1 MKKLHILALG
11 LTLTALLLSG
21 CSETVNTPTAPG
33 LTAQYA
39 PSQVGIRP
47 DGTVDV
53 LIGFSG
59 RMPSR
64 AIAAAG
70 GAVRHQYRN
79 FPIVFASIPAVAM
92 SRLES
97 NPNIL
102 YVERDTEKFYSAQT
116 LDWGVD
122 RVDAEYV
129 HNNSAVDGSG
139 INVGVLDSG
148 GDKDH
153 PDITWAGG
161 YSATSKDPNKWDD
174 KNGHGTHVAGII
186 SANNNDIGVVGVAP
200 NCNIYAV
207 QVGGRRLLISNI
219 IEGIDWV
226 IATHNDSDP
235 NNDITVINMSFGGG
249 ASSGEE
255 VALQAAYNTGIL
267 AFAAAGN
274 SGSSVD
280 YPAAYNTVM
289 AISSS
294 TTADAI
300 SGFSNFGPEIEVIAP
315 GSGIY
320 STYKGGGYATL
331 SGTSMSSPM
340 AAGVAVLAWSANPS
354 LTRDQ
359 IRSLL
364 KSSAEDIGLSASQ
377 QGSGLVDA
385 ENAALSTTAG
395 NNLGSGGGGGGG
407 DGGGDDGGG
416 GTGADTMHVAAIDF
430 SNKRN
435 LNIVVTIHDEA
446 HANPVSSAR
455 VEMTLSYGSS
465 SWNFAGNTDSSGEI
479 KFMLIGGGI
488 SGASFTATVTNVTK
502 TDTFYNSASNDV
514 TSTNYTVP

>member
-70 GAVRHQYRN
+70 GAVRHQYIN
-79 FPIVFASIPAVAM
+79 FPIVFTSIPAVAM

-97 NPNIL
+97 DPNIL
-102 YVERDTEKFYSAQT
+102 YIERDSEKFYSAQT
-116 LDWGVD
+116 LSWGVD
-122 RVDAEYV
+122 RIDADYV
-129 HNNSAVDGSG
+129 HSTSSHDGSG

-161 YSATSKDPNKWDD
+161 YSATSRDPNKWDD

-207 QVGGRRLLISNI
+207 QVGGNRLLISNI
-219 IEGIDWV
+219 IKGIDWV
-226 IATHNDSDP
+226 IGTHNDSDP
-235 NNDITVINMSFGGG
+235 DNNITVINMSFGGG
-249 ASSGEE
+249 PSSSEE
-255 VALQAAYNTGIL
+255 NALQASYNKGIL
-267 AFAAAGN
+267 AFSSAGN
-274 SGSSVD
+274 SGGSVS
-280 YPAAYNTVM
+280 YPAAYSTVM

-294 TTADAI
+294 TSSDAM
-300 SGFSNFGPEIEVIAP
+300 SSFSNFGSQIELIAP
-315 GSGIY
+315 GSSIL

-340 AAGVAVLAWSANPS
+340 AAGAAALAWSASPS
-354 LTRDQ
+354 STRDQ
-359 IRSLL
+359 IRNLL
-364 KSSAEDIGLSASQ
+364 KSSAENIGLSASR

-385 ENAALSTTAG
+385 EKATLGTTAG

-407 DGGGDDGGG
+407 GGG
-416 GTGADTMHVAAIDF
+416 GETGADTMHVAAIDF

-446 HANPVSSAR
+446 HANPVASAR
-455 VEMTLSYGSS
+455 VEMTLSNGSS
-465 SWNFAGNTDSSGEI
+465 SWNFAGNTNSDGKI
-479 KFMLIGGGI
+479 KFKLIGGGI
-488 SGASFTATVTNVTK
+488 SGANYQATVTNVTK
-502 TDTFYNSASNDV
+502 TDTFYDSASNDV
-514 TSTNYTVP
+514 TTANYTVP